1 MALILW
7 KESPGVAERENYYSS
22 QRREGFLGHKLQ
34 NIAVLRTQARHYH
47 QHLRPEGVTTGL
59 KSRLGVGCGELAL
72 LDLVGKMYSKIQTC
86 RLT

>member
-1 MALILW
+1 VALILW
-7 KESPGVAERENYYSS
+7 KDSPGVAEREYYYSS

-86 RLT
+86 RLG